1 MTLMVKNLPAMQETQ
16 VQSLGWEDLLEKG
29 MATHSSVLAWR
40 VPLFLPGKL
49 HRGAWRGLW
58 RVRHSWVTT
67 TFTFKD
73 IQDKLSSRQLYTGAW
88 RAGPRSGLAIWIVS
102 HYIDGIHVILQGA
115 LVVKKLPA
123 NAGDIRDAGS
133 IPGLGRT
140 PGGGHGNPLQY
151 CCLENPMERGAWW
164 TIVHR
169 VTESQTQLR
178 QQLCIALWK
187 VNHSTRYSKSGPQSE
202 SEIIRKILYVYFSL
216 NGFQQILWK
225 YSVSKTGFE

>member
-49 HRGAWRGLW
+49 HRGAWQGLW

-140 PGGGHGNPLQY
+140 PGGGHGNPIQYSCLQNSMDRETWWATY
-151 CCLENPMERGAWW
+151 NPWGRKELDM
-164 TIVHR
+164 
-169 VTESQTQLR
+169 TEQLTFNYD
-178 QQLCIALWK
+178 L
-187 VNHSTRYSKSGPQSE
+187 G
-202 SEIIRKILYVYFSL
+202 IIYLD
-216 NGFQQILWK
+216 
-225 YSVSKTGFE
+225 